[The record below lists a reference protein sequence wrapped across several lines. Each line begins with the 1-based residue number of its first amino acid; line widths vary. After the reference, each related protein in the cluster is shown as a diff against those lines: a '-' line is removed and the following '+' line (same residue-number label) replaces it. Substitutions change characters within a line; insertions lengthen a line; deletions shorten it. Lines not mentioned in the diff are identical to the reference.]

1 MTWIS
6 RLKFIALFAV
16 AHFLIFFFLL
26 AVGISQRFGE
36 HLDRDAYIVEHRIS
50 PAVRRTQIIIEV
62 LHWPVLKPVVTAHDR
77 LPNSITKSIPWK
89 LLNYIA
95 PFLNSVVW
103 GAGLAFLLELLRY
116 RRWPLRRE

>member
-16 AHFLIFFFLL
+16 AHFLIFFFFL
-26 AVGISQRFGE
+26 ALGISQRFGE
-36 HLDRDAYIVEHRIS
+36 HVDREVYVEELRIS

-77 LPNSITKSIPWK
+77 LPNSITRSIPWK
-89 LLNYIA
+89 LLNNIA
-95 PFLNSVVW
+95 PILNSVVW
-103 GAGLAFLLELLRY
+103 GAGLAFLLELLRH
-116 RRWPLRRE
+116 RRWRLRRE